1 MLTAFGMNA
10 PESARTSRFLPQ
22 FEAAE
27 APAPE
32 RGAWDDWTRLM
43 ARRDAAPDTGP
54 GEAMY
59 IVTDRCFG
67 TLSTS
72 LIALGRPD
80 SSGPRV
86 AWRFA
91 HTAPDE
97 AEWREISLAPTN
109 G

>member
-10 PESARTSRFLPQ
+10 PDSARTGRFLPL
-22 FEAAE
+22 FEAAPP
-27 APAPE
+27 PAPE
-32 RGAWDDWTRLM
+32 SGDWGGWAGLM
-43 ARRDAAPDTGP
+43 GRRDADPDAGP

-59 IVTDRCFG
+59 IVTDRGFG

-80 SSGPRV
+80 STGPRV

-91 HTAPDE
+91 HTAPDQ
-97 AEWREISLAPTN
+97 AEWRDISLMTVK